1 MKRIIYLKI
10 VATLF
15 ALVSCNDFLEEK
27 PRSNPAANT
36 FFASRADAYA
46 SVNILY
52 RKGMP
57 GMLAAQSAYYGSRLM
72 FTTGYNTGLIENLT
86 GKGQEQVIA
95 RCQMLNVDPVIDNN
109 HIQNIWQG
117 CYEAI
122 VRNAN
127 YALENLS
134 SCPGL
139 NETERKQLIGEALF
153 FRALN
158 YFYLV
163 KTFGPIPLILNSYQ
177 SLENIFVR
185 RSSEKLIYDQIL
197 ADLNEALNAG
207 LSDKPMPENGFRVSH
222 GSVLALI
229 ADVCLNMAGAP
240 INDVSKYADAAHYAK
255 ELIQSPN
262 YTLIQHGADMANPA
276 NWNKSAYNT
285 LRTSDREKE
294 YLYVKEFDRTISN
307 GGAKPV
313 FVLPFEASSWGEFA
327 YPTTN
332 LAWDPDPILHA
343 AYDPVNDLRY
353 QEHQYFHSSYTMR
366 KGTNAGIVREFG
378 KKIPYFWWEE
388 DALINSSISEKDY
401 VHYRLSEIYLI
412 AAEAIVK
419 SGGSVTDE
427 AASYLA
433 SIEARASLN
442 KDFETIKVELLNLS
456 AERFVKEVWTEK
468 IRELLFEF
476 KLWNDISRTR
486 MFPAM
491 IDNHFD
497 FVPLIGATNP
507 YGATFTEQNIYFPIC
522 DQEIQRNPALS
533 ESPL

>member
-1 MKRIIYLKI
+1 MIVSII
-10 VATLF
+10 F
-15 ALVSCNDFLEEK
+15 ALVACNDFLEEK

-57 GMLAAQSAYYGSRLM
+57 GMLAAQSAYFGSRLM

-109 HIQNIWQG
+109 HIQNILQG

-127 YALENLS
+127 YALENLA

-139 NETERKQLIGEALF
+139 SEAERKQLIGEALF

-163 KTFGPIPLILNSYQ
+163 KTFGPVPLILNSYQ
-177 SLENIFVR
+177 SLDHIFVR

-197 ADLNEALNAG
+197 MDLNEALNAG
-207 LSDKPMPENGFRVSH
+207 LPDKPMPENGFRISH

-229 ADVCLNMAGAP
+229 ADVCLNMAGEP
-240 INDVSKYADAAHYAK
+240 VNDAAKYADATRYAK
-255 ELIQSPN
+255 ELILSPN
-262 YTLIQHGADMANPA
+262 YALIQHGADTGNPE
-276 NWNKSAYNT
+276 NWDQSAYTT

-307 GGAKPV
+307 GGPKPV

-332 LAWDPDPILHA
+332 LAWDPDLILHA

-353 QEHQYFHSSYTMR
+353 QECQYFYSSYTMR
-366 KGTNAGIVREFG
+366 KGANAGVVREFG

-401 VHYRLSEIYLI
+401 VHYRLAEIYLI

-427 AASYLA
+427 AAGYLA

-442 KDFETIKVELLNLS
+442 KSFETIKAELLNLS
-456 AERFVKEVWTEK
+456 ATNFVKEVWAEK

-486 MFPAM
+486 MFPAI
-491 IDNHFD
+491 IDGHFD